1 MSGWYIDPVTGKKIT
16 LGEGETLV
24 GLGLIPAGYRESAVW
39 KTGYAHTS
47 WLDKLF
53 SWGGK
58 IASAGGRAGLTGGA
72 PAPGVAPFEWLP
84 KISITRPPSG
94 GPGGMSYDNALAEML
109 EAGDF
114 LPAGNVGEAG
124 AVASSGSAGL
134 MPWAIGAAVV
144 VGLLFF
150 VKFK

>member
-1 MSGWYIDPVTGKKIT
+1 MSGWYLDPATGKKIT
-16 LGEGETLV
+16 LGEGETLAGTGLV
-24 GLGLIPAGYRESAVW
+24 GDDFTLIESGPGYV
-39 KTGYAHTS
+39 HTS

-58 IASAGGRAGLTGGA
+58 IASAGAGGV
-72 PAPGVAPFEWLP
+72 PGVGPGAGALEWAP

-94 GPGGMSYDNALAEML
+94 GPGGMSYDNALSPVVNS
-109 EAGDF
+109 GDF
-114 LPAGNVGEAG
+114 SPAGNVGSAG

-134 MPWAIGAAVV
+134 MPWVIGAAVV

>member
-1 MSGWYIDPVTGKKIT
+1 MSGWYLDPVTGKKIT

-58 IASAGGRAGLTGGA
+58 IASAGAGGV
-72 PAPGVAPFEWLP
+72 PGVGPGAGALEWAP
-84 KISITRPPSG
+84 KISITRPPSR
-94 GPGGMSYDNALAEML
+94 GPGGMSYDNALSPVVNS
-109 EAGDF
+109 GDF
-114 LPAGNVGEAG
+114 SPAGNVGEAG